1 LKILN
6 SYIYFRNKDKKQYQ
20 MAYLDNT
27 EITVDAILTKKGRQK
42 LASGQ
47 SLNITKFALGDD
59 EIDYTLYEPAHPKGS
74 AYYDSAIR
82 AIPVTEASP
91 DETQVL
97 RYKLVTLPKG
107 TTQIPTV
114 KLGVPS
120 ISVNQSE
127 GGVGLTPTT
136 SPSGNTNAGYT
147 VVLAD
152 QRAGTLTV
160 TRGANGTGTVPVFL
174 GEEITTTAQV
184 VSGLE
189 FRFTP
194 NPSLTI
200 DISTTL
206 TVYGNETGGSQTI
219 PVSVIYKATI

>member
-1 LKILN
+1 MGYLN
-6 SYIYFRNKDKKQYQ
+6 
-20 MAYLDNT
+20 NT
-27 EITVDAILTKKGRQK
+27 SITVDAILTKKGRQK

-74 AYYDSAIR
+74 AYYDSAIK
-82 AIPVTEASP
+82 AIPILEASP

-107 TTQIPTV
+107 TTQIPIV
-114 KLGVPS
+114 SLGIPS
-120 ISVNQSE
+120 IGVYQDE
-127 GGVGLTPTT
+127 GLVSLSPTT
-136 SPSGNTNAGYT
+136 SPAGNTSAGYT

-152 QRAGTLTV
+152 QRAGTLSV
-160 TRGANGTGTVPVFL
+160 SQGATGAGTVPVFL

-184 VSGLE
+184 VNGLS
-189 FRFTP
+189 FAFTP
-194 NPSLTI
+194 NPSLTTN
-200 DISTTL
+200 ISTTI

-219 PVSVIYKATI
+219 PVTVTYKA

>member
-1 LKILN
+1 
-6 SYIYFRNKDKKQYQ
+6 

-91 DETQVL
+91 DETQIL

-107 TTQIPTV
+107 TTQISTV
-114 KLGVPS
+114 KLGVTS
-120 ISVNQSE
+120 INVNQLE

-136 SPSGNTNAGYT
+136 SPAGNTNAGYT
-147 VVLAD
+147 MVLSD

-160 TRGANGTGTVPVFL
+160 TNGTTGTGTVPTFL

-194 NPSLTI
+194 NPNLTI
-200 DISTTL
+200 DVATTL
-206 TVYGNETGGSQTI
+206 TVYGNETGGSETI
-219 PVSVIYKATI
+219 PVTVTYKQRV

>member
-1 LKILN
+1 
-6 SYIYFRNKDKKQYQ
+6 

-82 AIPVTEASP
+82 AIPITEASP

-97 RYKLVTLPKG
+97 RYKLVSLPKG

-114 KLGVPS
+114 KLGVTQVS
-120 ISVNQSE
+120 ATQLE

-136 SPSGNTNAGYT
+136 SPNGNQNAGYT
-147 VVLAD
+147 MVLAD

-160 TRGANGTGTVPVFL
+160 TVAAGSGTTNIFL
-174 GEEITTTAQV
+174 GDEITTTAQV
-184 VSGLE
+184 VTGKE

-194 NPSLTI
+194 NPNLTI
-200 DISTTL
+200 DVSTTI
-206 TVYGNETGGSQTI
+206 TVFGNETGGSQTI
-219 PVSVIYKATI
+219 PVIITYKQSV

>member
-1 LKILN
+1 
-6 SYIYFRNKDKKQYQ
+6 

-82 AIPVTEASP
+82 AIPITEASP

-114 KLGVPS
+114 KLGVTQVS
-120 ISVNQSE
+120 ATQLE

-136 SPSGNTNAGYT
+136 SPTGNTNGGYT
-147 VVLAD
+147 MVLAD

-160 TRGANGTGTVPVFL
+160 SKTASATTTNVFL
-174 GEEITTTAQV
+174 GDEITTTAQV
-184 VSGLE
+184 VTGLE

-194 NPSLTI
+194 NPNLTI
-200 DISTTL
+200 DVSTTI
-206 TVYGNETGGSQTI
+206 TVFGNETGGSQTI
-219 PVSVIYKATI
+219 PVIITYKQSV

>member
-1 LKILN
+1 
-6 SYIYFRNKDKKQYQ
+6 

-47 SLNITKFALGDD
+47 ALNITKFALGDD

-82 AIPVTEASP
+82 AIPVTEATP

-107 TTQIPTV
+107 TTQIPLV
-114 KLGVPS
+114 RLGIPS
-120 ISVNQSE
+120 IGVSQLEGSVSM
-127 GGVGLTPTT
+127 TPTT
-136 SPSGNTNAGYT
+136 SPSGNTNTGYT
-147 VVLAD
+147 MVLAD
-152 QRAGTLTV
+152 QNAGTLTV
-160 TRGANGTGTVPVFL
+160 TRGATQGGTIPVFL
-174 GEEITTTAQV
+174 GEEISSTAQV
-184 VSGLE
+184 VTGLE
-189 FRFTP
+189 FKFTP
-194 NPSLTI
+194 NSSLTL
-200 DISTTL
+200 DVSTTI

-219 PVSVIYKATI
+219 PVTVTYQA

>member
-1 LKILN
+1 
-6 SYIYFRNKDKKQYQ
+6 
-20 MAYLDNT
+20 MAYLDNS

-47 SLNITKFALGDD
+47 SLNITKFALADD

-97 RYKLVTLPKG
+97 RYKLVTLPKN
-107 TTQIPTV
+107 TTQIPVV
-114 KLGVPS
+114 KLGVTA
-120 ISVNQSE
+120 IAVNQTE

-136 SPSGNTNAGYT
+136 SPAGNSNAGYT

-160 TRGANGTGTVPVFL
+160 TSGATGTGTIPVFL

-194 NPSLTI
+194 NPNLTI
-200 DISTTL
+200 DVATTI

-219 PVSVIYKATI
+219 PVTVTYKQTV

>member
-1 LKILN
+1 
-6 SYIYFRNKDKKQYQ
+6 

-82 AIPVTEASP
+82 AIPITEASP

-114 KLGVPS
+114 KLGVTQVS
-120 ISVNQSE
+120 ATQLE

-136 SPSGNTNAGYT
+136 SPNGNQNAGYT
-147 VVLAD
+147 MVLAD

-160 TRGANGTGTVPVFL
+160 TVAAGSGTTNIFL
-174 GEEITTTAQV
+174 GDEITTTAQV
-184 VSGLE
+184 VTGKE

-194 NPSLTI
+194 NPNLTI
-200 DISTTL
+200 DVSTTI
-206 TVYGNETGGSQTI
+206 TVFGNETGGSQTI
-219 PVSVIYKATI
+219 PVIITYKQSV

>member
-1 LKILN
+1 
-6 SYIYFRNKDKKQYQ
+6 
-20 MAYLDNT
+20 MAYLDNS

-47 SLNITKFALGDD
+47 SLNITKFALADD

-107 TTQIPTV
+107 TTQIPVV
-114 KLGVPS
+114 KLGVTA
-120 ISVNQSE
+120 IAVNQTE

-136 SPSGNTNAGYT
+136 SPAGNSNAGYT

-160 TRGANGTGTVPVFL
+160 TSGATGTGTIPVFL

-194 NPSLTI
+194 NPNLTI
-200 DISTTL
+200 DVATTL
-206 TVYGNETGGSQTI
+206 TVYGNDTGGSETI
-219 PVSVIYKATI
+219 PVTVTYKQRI